1 MKAKLSATEFTFGG
15 RMPQLRDPTRALH
28 VPPRDGHMAG
38 RLSLALG
45 LQSLEDPSGPE
56 R

>member
-15 RMPQLRDPTRALH
+15 RTPQLRNPIRALH
-28 VPPRDGHMAG
+28 VRRAMGTWQAG
-38 RLSLALG
+38 YRL
-45 LQSLEDPSGPE
+45 